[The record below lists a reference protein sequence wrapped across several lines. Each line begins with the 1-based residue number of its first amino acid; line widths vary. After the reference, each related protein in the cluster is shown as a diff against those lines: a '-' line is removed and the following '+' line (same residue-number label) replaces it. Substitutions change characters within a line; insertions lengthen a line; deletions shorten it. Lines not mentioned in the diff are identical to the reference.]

1 MYYMMSFVLEAV
13 LGFLVGVFPLLV
25 IFWLWQRREVR
36 RLGGKI
42 YAVHTLGAAFF
53 GIALVGMLGVT
64 GVPSVGQIHFS
75 PNISLIPFIDAGDTG
90 VQYLPNV
97 LLFIPFGFFLPLLWE
112 RFDSWGRALLYGA
125 GMSLAIEVA
134 QLFCW
139 RATDIDDWIMN
150 TLGALIGFAIFR
162 GLRKTA
168 PRFVAH
174 CRIQGG
180 RTGIA
185 GLEPW
190 LILLLCWLFPLLL
203 QPVVSEAAWS
213 LFY

>member
-1 MYYMMSFVLEAV
+1 MVSFILEAG
-13 LGFLVGVFPLLV
+13 LGFLVGVFPLLL
-25 IFWLWQRREVR
+25 IFWIWQRREAL

-64 GVPSVGQIHFS
+64 EVPSVGQIHFS

-97 LLFIPFGFFLPLLWE
+97 LLFVPFGFFLPLLWE
-112 RFDSWGRALLYGA
+112 RFDSWGRALLSGA

-139 RATDIDDWIMN
+139 RATDIDDLIMN

-180 RTGIA
+180 QAGIV
-185 GLEPW
+185 GVEPW
-190 LILLLCWLFPLLL
+190 LIMLLCWLFPLLL
-203 QPVVSEAAWS
+203 QPVVSEAIWNLLA
-213 LFY
+213 